1 MGVDHPGPQNL
12 VALRPQWCF
21 ANFVEIDAYIPFVLH
36 KFCVGLMGH
45 ILQRKAARS
54 PRIQR
59 HGEMHETVGIALVC
73 ASTFLLAHN
82 AFAAIKFKRFGHCGE
97 GFVTVD
103 CECHTNYS
111 GVWHFCRAGYYCHK
125 ADGSCRK
132 QSGAKPF

>member
-1 MGVDHPGPQNL
+1 MGKCMKRWV
-12 VALRPQWCF
+12 
-21 ANFVEIDAYIPFVLH
+21 
-36 KFCVGLMGH
+36 
-45 ILQRKAARS
+45 
-54 PRIQR
+54 
-59 HGEMHETVGIALVC
+59 IALVC

-103 CECHTNYS
+103 CECHTDYS